1 MIDAVL
7 AMLMSAG
14 SSLGGQETVIHI
26 AGKRSP
32 GKEAARALARASCAP
47 IDRRRARCQR
57 EHARGLIQIRPIP
70 ACEAS

>member
-1 MIDAVL
+1 
-7 AMLMSAG
+7 MLMSAG

-32 GKEAARALARASCAP
+32 GKEAARALARASCTP
-47 IDRRRARCQR
+47 SDRRDARCQR

>member
-1 MIDAVL
+1 
-7 AMLMSAG
+7 MLMSAG

-47 IDRRRARCQR
+47 IA
-57 EHARGLIQIRPIP
+57 AML
-70 ACEAS
+70 AASASMLVA